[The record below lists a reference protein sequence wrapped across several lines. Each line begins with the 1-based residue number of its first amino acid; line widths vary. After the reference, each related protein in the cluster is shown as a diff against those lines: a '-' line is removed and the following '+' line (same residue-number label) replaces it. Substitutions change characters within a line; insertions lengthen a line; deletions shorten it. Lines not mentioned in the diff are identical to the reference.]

1 MPLTPAEKQ
10 RRYRE
15 RRRNNQE
22 KEEETKRKDRERYHA
37 NKRLVRDLTTREH
50 RAIKK
55 KWRCANA
62 RRRDKAKALSMIMH
76 TPESSPPRS
85 NSPPRLSTSR
95 ESTPNSTS
103 AAVRGRKQIKRNRS
117 KLFRDNMKL
126 KEQLETVNKRHEKYK
141 KRYNREKQKRFQ
153 NEDGNRCNQQKYQI
167 LSNAIKKRYK
177 NVKTRKEKVAIQKI
191 FEEKT
196 VKGSRQKT
204 QIIKEC
210 LAVDQGYVRKQQ
222 PLFKV
227 KILSTKIKE
236 FFERDDISRA
246 TAGKKEAVSL
256 KKDKMQK
263 RYLLDNMKNLYVSFK
278 QENPA
283 LRCSYKT
290 FTRYRP
296 FFVVPP
302 TVAARETCLCR
313 IHTNI
318 QYLAFALCK
327 NKVIPTSDLNKI
339 IVDQVCNPDS
349 LACMTGIC
357 SVCLSKTTNFDTS
370 KDEIIVRYSQ
380 WISKTEVIE
389 KAGKKIKVTKNV
401 KEETESTG
409 KALMEKF
416 EITLEEFKRHIYY
429 IKTQY
434 RNYRKCI
441 DELTTNEIA
450 LHIDFSEN
458 YSCKCFEEVQSHHF
472 GGSRNQVS
480 LHTGVI
486 YSRCS
491 DHKIDV

>member
-1 MPLTPAEKQ
+1 MSLTPAVKQ

-37 NKRLVRDLTTREH
+37 NKRLVSDLTTRQH

-85 NSPPRLSTSR
+85 NSPAITDQHQVVLRAYRHLSTPRLSTSR

-103 AAVRGRKQIKRNRS
+103 AAVRGRKQIKTNRS
-117 KLFRDNMKL
+117 RLFRDNMKL
-126 KEQLETVNKRHEKYK
+126 KEQLEAVNKRYEKYK
-141 KRYNREKQKRFQ
+141 KRYNSEKQKRFQ
-153 NEDGNRCNQQKYQI
+153 NEDGNRSNQQKYQI

-227 KILSTKIKE
+227 NILSTKIKD
-236 FFERDDISRA
+236 FFARDDILRA

-349 LACMTGIC
+349 LTCMTGIC

-370 KDEIIVRYSQ
+370 KDEIIVRYP
-380 WISKTEVIE
+380 
-389 KAGKKIKVTKNV
+389 
-401 KEETESTG
+401 
-409 KALMEKF
+409 
-416 EITLEEFKRHIYY
+416 
-429 IKTQY
+429 
-434 RNYRKCI
+434 
-441 DELTTNEIA
+441 
-450 LHIDFSEN
+450 
-458 YSCKCFEEVQSHHF
+458 
-472 GGSRNQVS
+472 
-480 LHTGVI
+480 
-486 YSRCS
+486 
-491 DHKIDV
+491 